1 MEGSL
6 INYSIWLVW
15 ITMWTIDSA
24 AIAVIRVHYRI
35 TIPIT
40 ILLLSLIVIPQTS
53 PYQKKFCTSLM
64 VKVKNP
70 YCTSSCTAC
79 YIQGSANTIRK
90 AKNFVLSSVFF
101 HHDVFSTTSACL
113 SILLLSTML
122 TAFTQ
127 CSSFPIMISFMKQI
141 NN

>member
-90 AKNFVLSSVFF
+90 AKNFVLSSVIFSSRRLFNHFSLFEYFIIINDVNSFHTVFIIPYHVFF
-101 HHDVFSTTSACL
+101 YETN
-113 SILLLSTML
+113 
-122 TAFTQ
+122 
-127 CSSFPIMISFMKQI
+127 K
-141 NN
+141 

>member
-15 ITMWTIDSA
+15 ITMWAIDSA

-90 AKNFVLSSVFF
+90 AKNFVLSNVIFSSRRLFDHFGLFEYFIIINDVNSVHTVFIIPYHIFF
-101 HHDVFSTTSACL
+101 HET
-113 SILLLSTML
+113 
-122 TAFTQ
+122 
-127 CSSFPIMISFMKQI
+127 